1 MILRP
6 DDVDRTGEP
15 CRSWGLRWPAELASL
30 YDRLMNF
37 FALPTLG
44 EILAV
49 VFAFVL
55 SASIGIE
62 RELRNK
68 DAGIRTH
75 VLVGMGSCLFTLIS
89 IAGAPAMLSGNM
101 RWDAS
106 RIAAQVVSGI
116 GFIGAGV
123 IWFNHDAIR
132 GLTTASAIWVAAA
145 IGMACGAQMFLL
157 ALLVVAAYFLLVLVV
172 APLFYKITRRTG
184 QIVEIS
190 YAEGQGVLRAV
201 LLEISQRG
209 FESQVISFR
218 QNKYQDHRE
227 AVVDVRLKGGRDVDA
242 LVSWLSE
249 ADGVTGVKLA
259 DEAE

>member
-1 MILRP
+1 
-6 DDVDRTGEP
+6 
-15 CRSWGLRWPAELASL
+15 
-30 YDRLMNF
+30 MNF
-37 FALPTLG
+37 FALPSLG
-44 EILAV
+44 QVLAI
-49 VFAFVL
+49 VFSFVL

-62 RELRNK
+62 REVRHK

-89 IAGAPAMLSGNM
+89 IAGAPAVLSGNM

-157 ALLVVAAYFLLVLVV
+157 ALIVVVAYFALVLVV
-172 APLFYKITRRTG
+172 APAFYKITRRTG

-209 FESQVISFR
+209 FESQVVSFR
-218 QNKYQDHRE
+218 QSHHRE
-227 AVVDVRLKGGRDVDA
+227 RHEAIVDVRLKGGRDVDS

-249 ADGVTGVKLA
+249 YDGVVGVKLA